1 MCVLRTLL
9 IFIFALS
16 AEDRFATTP
25 IKSNYE
31 GTVNSVA
38 KHREIV
44 VLFFI
49 WSYTRTNKEKEIQ
62 EELVA

>member
-44 VLFFI
+44 VLFLYGLTHVPI
-49 WSYTRTNKEKEIQ
+49 RRKEIE